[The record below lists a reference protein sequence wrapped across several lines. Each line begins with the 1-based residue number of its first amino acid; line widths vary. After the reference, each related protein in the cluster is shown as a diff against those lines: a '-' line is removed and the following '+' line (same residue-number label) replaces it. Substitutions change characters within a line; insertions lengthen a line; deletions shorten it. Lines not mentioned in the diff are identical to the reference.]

1 MIKLPPENIYGHT
14 KKLRFIID
22 NINKHID
29 LHNKPIAVLDFGCGN
44 GSAVS
49 QFLIR
54 DEINYY
60 GVDIH
65 EASLNYAE
73 KNFSKKNAV
82 FLNYIPSGILFDVIV
97 YADILE
103 HLEAPVS
110 ILQHHHSL
118 LKEDGLIIGAVP
130 NGFGPFENEKRI
142 DNWLGISR
150 GISRGFFWAARVKR
164 KLVGSCMSSQ
174 KEIIPSNISSQE
186 EIIPYNDESGHV
198 QFFTKKALFLTL
210 QQSGFKIE
218 CFRNGAFLGAPLSK
232 LVLLRGERIA
242 KLNSQIADF
251 LPDWAVSTWYFTA
264 KKK

>member
-150 GISRGFFWAARVKR
+150 GFFWAARVKR

-174 KEIIPSNISSQE
+174 KEIIPYNISYQE
-186 EIIPYNDESGHV
+186 EIIPYNNESGHV

>member
-1 MIKLPPENIYGHT
+1 MIKLPPENIYSHT

-22 NINKHID
+22 NISKHID

-65 EASLNYAE
+65 EPSLSYA
-73 KNFSKKNAV
+73 KKHFSKKNAV
-82 FLNYIPSGILFDVIV
+82 FFDEIPSEILFDVIV

-103 HLEAPVS
+103 HLEAPVAV
-110 ILQHHHSL
+110 LQQHHSL

-150 GISRGFFWAARVKR
+150 GVLLAARVKK
-164 KLVGSCMSSQ
+164 KLVGSRR
-174 KEIIPSNISSQE
+174 NAQE
-186 EIIPYNDESGHV
+186 AIIPYNNESGHV

-210 QQSGFKIE
+210 QQGGFKIE
-218 CFRNGAFLGAPLSK
+218 CFRNGAFLGAPLSE
-232 LVLLRGERIA
+232 LFLLRGEGIA
-242 KLNSQIADF
+242 KLNSKIADF
-251 LPDWAVSTWYFTA
+251 IPDWAVSTWYFTA
-264 KKK
+264 KKR